1 MTLDPA
7 KPAMKRRTSRSAVGL
22 IAWAAA
28 LVGPAAGAQALTEAM
43 RFTLG
48 GERITLPG
56 GEGMG
61 LVGASLLFDAG
72 AGIWLGPAVYGAA
85 TGQRGGFYVGG
96 VEAQRRWP
104 LGPSTELAA
113 GLFAGG
119 GGGAAAPVGGGL
131 MLRPALT
138 LWHDLGPL
146 QIGLGWSQLR
156 FPTGAIRSRQGAL
169 LLGWTRDFLHRAPG
183 TPAAAGRGGLGFDRV
198 ALTAG
203 QYRVDGAGAERSIGL
218 VGMRAERDLAMPG
231 LVAGVEAAAAASGDA
246 AGYMEILGHL
256 GWRVAPMPQTLPSL
270 RIGLR
275 AALGLGGGGAMP
287 TGGGLF
293 AKGSATL
300 AIRPLAGWTLGLDLG
315 RAQGHP
321 LRARSSQL
329 WLAADLEPPDLG
341 VRDTA
346 APGTRPAVRTEWVA
360 SLQQHA
366 RASRSDGGE
375 RALDT
380 IGIELNR
387 YLGRHLYVTG
397 QVHSAYAGGAGAY
410 SIGLL
415 GLGLSGAA
423 SSPWR
428 AGAELMAGAAGGGGV
443 LTGGGGV
450 VQARLWA
457 GWSPTP
463 QHEFRLGVA
472 VMRSRSGGLS
482 TPIVAASWSRRFLLG
497 GP

>member
-1 MTLDPA
+1 MHLQA
-7 KPAMKRRTSRSAVGL
+7 SSSAIVL
-22 IAWAAA
+22 VTCTAA
-28 LVGPAAGAQALTEAM
+28 LIGPHAVAQALVEPL

-48 GERITLPG
+48 GERMALPG
-56 GEGMG
+56 GEGVG

-72 AGIWLGPAVYGAA
+72 AGRWLGPAVYGAA

-96 VEAQRRWP
+96 AEVQQRWR

-138 LWHDLGPL
+138 LWQDLGPV
-146 QIGLGWSQLR
+146 QMGLGWSQLH
-156 FPTGAIRSRQGAL
+156 FPTGEIRSRQGTL
-169 LLGWTRDFLHRAPG
+169 LLGWTKDYRHRAPG
-183 TPAAAGRGGLGFDRV
+183 TSATSDRGGLGFDRV
-198 ALTAG
+198 ALTVG
-203 QYRVDGAGAERSIGL
+203 HYRVDDAGAGRHIGL
-218 VGMRAERDLAMPG
+218 VGMRAERDLASTA
-231 LVAGVEAAAAASGDA
+231 LVGGVEAAAAARGDA

-256 GWRVAPMPQTLPSL
+256 GWHAAPLPQTVPSL

-275 AALGLGGGGAMP
+275 GALGLGGGGGMP
-287 TGGGLF
+287 MGGGLF
-293 AKGSATL
+293 AKGSAT
-300 AIRPLAGWTLGLDLG
+300 ISVRPRPGWTLGLDLG

-329 WLAADLEPPDLG
+329 WLAADLEPPE
-341 VRDTA
+341 V
-346 APGTRPAVRTEWVA
+346 GTRDGAIPGERPEVRTEWVA
-360 SLQQHA
+360 TLQHHA
-366 RASRSDGGE
+366 RTARSDGDK

-380 IGIELNR
+380 VGIELNR

-397 QVHSAYAGGAGAY
+397 QVHSAYAGGAGAF

-415 GLGLSGAA
+415 GLGLSSACA
-423 SSPWR
+423 LPWR

-443 LTGGGGV
+443 VTGGGAV
-450 VQARLWA
+450 AQARLWA
-457 GWSPTP
+457 GWSPAP
-463 QHEFRLGVA
+463 WHEWRLGVA
-472 VMRSRSGGLS
+472 SMRSLNGGVS
-482 TPIVAASWSRRFLLG
+482 TRIATASWSRHFLLN